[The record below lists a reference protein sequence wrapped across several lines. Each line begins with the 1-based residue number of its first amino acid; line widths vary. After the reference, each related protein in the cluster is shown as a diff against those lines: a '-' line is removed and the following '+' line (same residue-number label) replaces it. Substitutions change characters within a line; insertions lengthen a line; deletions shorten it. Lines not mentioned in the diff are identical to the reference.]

1 MPNPARVAKQFFYV
15 SDQENTPGFDS
26 REHRRHQ
33 SVLQRLRQ
41 RRRRR
46 RRRHFQRRRQSR
58 FHSAGSKKSV
68 NALTK
73 KRKSPKA

>member
-58 FHSAGSKKSV
+58 FHSTGSKKSII
-68 NALTK
+68 ALTNTK
-73 KRKSPKA
+73 NTI